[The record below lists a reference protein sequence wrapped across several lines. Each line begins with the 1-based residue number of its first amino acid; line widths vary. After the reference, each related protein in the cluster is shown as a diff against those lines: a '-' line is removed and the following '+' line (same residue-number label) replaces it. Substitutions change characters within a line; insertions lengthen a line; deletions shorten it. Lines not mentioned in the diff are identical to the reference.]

1 MSVVSIRKEP
11 EELII
16 YKNSRLVLFCCDV
29 PEKCFETYRD
39 CTDYLKKSYG
49 FAQHAVRTAIPFKIG
64 EIGAKSD
71 LGLLP
76 GPYVL
81 KAFKDIYEY
90 NGEKYASIEDFKR
103 KNYDLRNKKI
113 KIILTF

>member
-49 FAQHAVRTAIPFKIG
+49 FAQHAVRTAIPFKIA
-64 EIGAKSD
+64 E
-71 LGLLP
+71 L

>member
-1 MSVVSIRKEP
+1 MSVASLREP
-11 EELII
+11 VEELII
-16 YKNSRLVLFCCDV
+16 YKNSRLVLFLEDV
-29 PEKCFETYRD
+29 PEKCFETYHD

-49 FAQHAVRTAIPFKIG
+49 FAQHAVRTAIPFKMTKPDG
-64 EIGAKSD
+64 EF
-71 LGLLP
+71 

>member
-1 MSVVSIRKEP
+1 MSVVSIREKP

-16 YKNSRLVLFCCDV
+16 YKNSRLVLFLADV

-64 EIGAKSD
+64 E
-71 LGLLP
+71 L

-81 KAFKDIYEY
+81 KGFKDIYEY